1 MKLRLATLLLSTAL
15 LAACGTTMG
24 PPAAPAKVAD
34 GVYVAPS
41 GMTLYTLD
49 RDTAGSGKSVCH
61 GPCIANWPAFGA
73 PADAKGEG
81 DWSVVTRDDGTKQ
94 WAFRG
99 KPLYFWTKDTK
110 PGDKTGDG
118 INGVWHVVKP

>member
-1 MKLRLATLLLSTAL
+1 MKMRFASLILSTAL
-15 LAACGTTMG
+15 LTACAGMG
-24 PPAAPAKVAD
+24 GASAPAKVAD

-49 RDTAGSGKSVCH
+49 RDTAGAGKSVCN
-61 GPCIANWPAFGA
+61 GPCIALWPAYGA
-73 PADAKGEG
+73 PADAKAEG
-81 DWSVVTRDDGTKQ
+81 DWSVVTRDDGSKQ

-99 KPLYFWTKDTK
+99 KPLYFWSKDAK

-118 INGVWHVVKP
+118 INNVWHVIKP